1 MCAGLVM
8 KDATAESHKRSKT
21 HRRELT
27 AAETVLW
34 QELRRKQIGG
44 YHFRR
49 QVPIGPY
56 FVDFACVKEKLIIE
70 VDGIGH
76 AEPHEIAHDAKRTDY
91 LNQLGWRVARYMNV
105 EVFDETHAVVESIWH
120 HLKSPEFKISEIA

>member
-1 MCAGLVM
+1 M
-8 KDATAESHKRSKT
+8 KDATSASHKRSKA

-27 AAETVLW
+27 AAENVLW

-56 FVDFACVKEKLIIE
+56 FADFACVKEKLVLE

-76 AEPHEIAHDAKRTDY
+76 AEPHEIDRDAKRT
-91 LNQLGWRVARYMNV
+91 LFLESLGWRVIRFMNV
-105 EVFDETHAVVESIWH
+105 EVFDETDAVVESVWR
-120 HLKSPEFKISEIA
+120 HLKSPEFKISETA

>member
-1 MCAGLVM
+1 M
-8 KDATAESHKRSKT
+8 KDATAESHKRAKK

-27 AAETVLW
+27 AAENVLW

-44 YHFRR
+44 FHVRR

-56 FVDFACVKEKLIIE
+56 FADFACVKEKLVVE

-76 AEPHEIAHDAKRTDY
+76 AEPHENSRDAKRTAY
-91 LNQLGWRVARYMNV
+91 LESLGWRVIRFMNV
-105 EVFDETHAVVESIWH
+105 EVFDEIDAVVESIWQT
-120 HLKSPEFKISEIA
+120 LTKSELVHG

>member
-1 MCAGLVM
+1 M
-8 KDATAESHKRSKT
+8 KDATPETHKRAKT

-27 AAETVLW
+27 AAENVLW

-56 FVDFACVKEKLIIE
+56 FADFACVKEKLVIE

-76 AEPHEIAHDAKRTDY
+76 AEPDEIARDAKRTAH
-91 LNQLGWRVARYMNV
+91 LETLGWRVVRYMNV
-105 EVFDETHAVVESIWH
+105 EVFDETDAVVDSIWQT
-120 HLKSPEFKISEIA
+120 LTKSELVHG